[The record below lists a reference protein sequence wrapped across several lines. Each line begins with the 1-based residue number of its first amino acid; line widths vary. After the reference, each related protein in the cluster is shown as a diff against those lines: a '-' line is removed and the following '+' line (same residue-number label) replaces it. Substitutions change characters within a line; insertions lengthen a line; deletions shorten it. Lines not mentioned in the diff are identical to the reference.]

1 MGRKRTCD
9 VGSDTLEYYRLYYH
23 AHNEQIVCECGS
35 SVKKF
40 GIYQHRKGKG
50 HLIKLELARLNGLLN
65 IQNTEIVETKTEE
78 SLVAEQTKLPSVSL
92 GEINTIV

>member
-65 IQNTEIVETKTEE
+65 IQNTEPIVE